1 MRLTVQSPYD
11 VVNKNAICRVQK
23 RKRLVYYFYMKKIN
37 GNTLIIVR
45 RKSVK
50 RLRSGKIKEHCHD
63 FKIKTAGRRNK

>member
-11 VVNKNAICRVQK
+11 VVNKNEICRVQK

-37 GNTLIIVR
+37 GNTLIIVS